1 MPDPDRIDFAKSQ
14 VEDVRR
20 ALLDAAAFGKTL
32 PPTPLEHLAGK
43 LAAALKIYTDAT
55 TGRE

>member
-1 MPDPDRIDFAKSQ
+1 MSDPDRIDFARAQ

-32 PPTPLEHLAGK
+32 RPAPLEGLAGK
-43 LAAALKIYTDAT
+43 LAAALRIY
-55 TGRE
+55 REVGEQGE